1 MRLFSTS
8 CFAAALSGCL
18 LMRLASV
25 PESLMYL
32 ALASVTVSA
41 ILSNLMWLRSMGLVG
56 IGGLSLVFS
65 QLSGLNLAGM
75 VLTVVVAV
83 LVGTAVVSMIF
94 ADGSQ
99 PSKREKENE

>member
-25 PESLMYL
+25 PETLMYL

-41 ILSNLMWLRSMGLVG
+41 ILSNLMWLRSMGLMG

-65 QLSGLNLAGM
+65 QLSGQNPAGM
-75 VLTVVVAV
+75 VLVMVIAV
-83 LVGTAVVSMIF
+83 LVGIAVVSIIF
-94 ADGSQ
+94 ADGSHS
-99 PSKREKENE
+99 SKREKEKE

>member
-32 ALASVTVSA
+32 ALLSVTVSA

-65 QLSGLNLAGM
+65 QLSGQNQAGM
-75 VLTVVVAV
+75 VLTVAITV
-83 LVGTAVVSMIF
+83 LVGTAVISMVF
-94 ADGSQ
+94 ADFSHS
-99 PSKREKENE
+99 SKREKENK

>member
-1 MRLFSTS
+1 MRIFSTS

-32 ALASVTVSA
+32 ALLSVAVSA

-65 QLSGLNLAGM
+65 QLSGQNLAGM
-75 VLTVVVAV
+75 VLAVVIAV
-83 LVGTAVVSMIF
+83 LVGTAVVSMIL
-94 ADGSQ
+94 ADGSHPTKQ
-99 PSKREKENE
+99 EKENG

>member
-18 LMRLASV
+18 LMRLAGV

-32 ALASVTVSA
+32 ALLSVTISA

-65 QLSGLNLAGM
+65 QLSGQNLAGM
-75 VLTVVVAV
+75 LLTVVIAV
-83 LVGTAVVSMIF
+83 LLGTAAVSMIF
-94 ADGSQ
+94 ADVSHS
-99 PSKREKENE
+99 SK

>member
-18 LMRLASV
+18 MMRLASV
-25 PESLMYL
+25 PEPLMYL
-32 ALASVTVSA
+32 ALASVAVSA

-65 QLSGLNLAGM
+65 QLSGQNLAGM
-75 VLTVVVAV
+75 VLTVAIAV
-83 LVGTAVVSMIF
+83 LLGTAVVSMIF
-94 ADGSQ
+94 TDGSH
-99 PSKREKENE
+99 PSKKQKENE

>member
-32 ALASVTVSA
+32 ALFSVTVSA

-65 QLSGLNLAGM
+65 QLSGENLAGM
-75 VLTVVVAV
+75 VLTVAITV
-83 LVGTAVVSMIF
+83 LVGTAVVSMVF
-94 ADGSQ
+94 ADFSHS
-99 PSKREKENE
+99 SKREKENK

>member
-1 MRLFSTS
+1 MRLFSTA

-18 LMRLASV
+18 MMRLASV
-25 PESLMYL
+25 PEPLMYL

-65 QLSGLNLAGM
+65 QLSGQNLGGM
-75 VLTVVVAV
+75 ILTVVIAV
-83 LVGTAVVSMIF
+83 LLGTAVVSMIF
-94 ADGSQ
+94 ADGAQ
-99 PSKREKENE
+99 PSKQQKENE

>member
-25 PESLMYL
+25 PELLMYL
-32 ALASVTVSA
+32 ALASVTISA

-65 QLSGLNLAGM
+65 RLSGQNLAGM
-75 VLTVVVAV
+75 VLVVVIAV
-83 LVGTAVVSMIF
+83 LVGTAVVFIIF
-94 ADGSQ
+94 ADGSHS
-99 PSKREKENE
+99 SKREKENV

>member
-18 LMRLASV
+18 MMRLASV
-25 PESLMYL
+25 PEPLMYL

-65 QLSGLNLAGM
+65 QLSGQNLAGM
-75 VLTVVVAV
+75 VLTVAIAV
-83 LVGTAVVSMIF
+83 LLGTAVVSMIF
-94 ADGSQ
+94 ADGSH
-99 PSKREKENE
+99 PSKQQKENE

>member
-25 PESLMYL
+25 PESLIYL
-32 ALASVTVSA
+32 ALFSVTVSA

-56 IGGLSLVFS
+56 IGG
-65 QLSGLNLAGM
+65 
-75 VLTVVVAV
+75 
-83 LVGTAVVSMIF
+83 
-94 ADGSQ
+94 
-99 PSKREKENE
+99 

>member
-18 LMRLASV
+18 LMRLACV
-25 PESLMYL
+25 PESLMVL
-32 ALASVTVSA
+32 ALASVTVSV

-65 QLSGLNLAGM
+65 QLSGQNPAGM
-75 VLTVVVAV
+75 VLVMVIAV
-83 LVGTAVVSMIF
+83 LVGTAVVSIIF
-94 ADGSQ
+94 ADGSHS
-99 PSKREKENE
+99 SKREKEKE

>member
-8 CFAAALSGCL
+8 CFAAALSGCF

-25 PESLMYL
+25 PEPVMYL

-65 QLSGLNLAGM
+65 QLSGQNLAGI
-75 VLTVVVAV
+75 VLTVVIAV
-83 LVGTAVVSMIF
+83 LLGTAVVSIIF
-94 ADGSQ
+94 ADVSH
-99 PSKREKENE
+99 SSTREKENE